1 MINYPSHW
9 PWRGTLPTWEPDPR
23 YRAPWGAAEPRT
35 KERVACEADHMCMCI
50 CTASE
55 RARAYFFASKKSILR
70 VLVPVFLSV
79 CDAKGGA
86 DMGAG
91 MPAKGASGT
100 AMAASLSPPG

>member
-1 MINYPSHW
+1 MGAGPPLLSALGC
-9 PWRGTLPTWEPDPR
+9 RGGR
-23 YRAPWGAAEPRT
+23 SRAPIDT

-100 AMAASLSPPG
+100 AMPASLSPPG